1 MSDRYVFVGVKA
13 EDEKLRQRPFN
24 ILEHH
29 AIGEY
34 IQQNYGRDTYIT
46 PNEFKTPT
54 ARTKD
59 NIAQVKEVFID
70 FDYHLAGGFN
80 QSEASALRDIL
91 KPHFGKRMPEP
102 SKIIHSGRGLHC
114 YFVIKPDRDIAK
126 YELTAHGLA
135 KLIDSIIAE
144 NNPLMS
150 AVPVSD
156 PRIGAERFIRAEG
169 SYNTIAK
176 TPVSR
181 IYISQ
186 AAYDLDTII
195 TDYLPA
201 LHEIRKGH
209 KITPQEFIQSTA
221 KRKYLPVRE
230 QYTLNTW
237 LDAVIEDI
245 KTLQAIRDNDMRV
258 IDGKYKI
265 GNHGLRNVMVFNF
278 GIVCRWRYNDTQV
291 VYESMEAFKNNF
303 KALSGCP
310 EYTQSEFEA
319 TYSSILKNGYKLRK
333 NRWIVKTLEITPDEQ
348 KQLKTLIGLDEIKR
362 RKRLSDQ
369 EYKKKRAI
377 KNKLRKACTKTQAIT
392 LKNSGLSADDIAK
405 RLNVSRRTVYNYVK

>member
-1 MSDRYVFVGVKA
+1 MSDRFTFIGVKT
-13 EDEKLRQRPFN
+13 DDGFQQRPFN
-24 ILEHH
+24 ILEQH

-46 PNEFKTPT
+46 PNEFKNPT

-59 NIAQVKEVFID
+59 NIAQVKEIFID
-70 FDYHLAGGFN
+70 FDYHLAAGFSN
-80 QSEASALRDIL
+80 SEALTLRDIL

-102 SKIIHSGRGLHC
+102 SKMIHSGRGLHC
-114 YFVIKPDRDIAK
+114 YFTIKPNRDIAK
-126 YELTAHGLA
+126 YELTAHGIA
-135 KLIDSIIAE
+135 QLIDQIISE

-150 AVPVSD
+150 AAPVSD

-169 SYNTIAK
+169 SYNTASK

-181 IYISQ
+181 IYVSQ
-186 AAYDLDTII
+186 ATYDIDVLI

-209 KITPQEFIQSTA
+209 TITSQEFIQATA
-221 KRKYLPVRE
+221 KRKYLPVKE

-258 IDGKYKI
+258 INGKYKI
-265 GNHGLRNVMVFNF
+265 GNQGLRNVMVFNF
-278 GIVCRWRYNDTQV
+278 GIVCRWRYNDTEA

-303 KALSGCP
+303 KALAGAP
-310 EYTQSEFEA
+310 DYTQAEFEA
-319 TYSSILKNGYKLRK
+319 TYKSILKNGYKLRK
-333 NRWIVKTLEITPDEQ
+333 NRWLVKALEITPDEQ
-348 KQLKTLIGLDEIKR
+348 KQLKTLIDGTEKLR
-362 RKRLSDQ
+362 RKQIAKRIKKSKKAASNRA
-369 EYKKKRAI
+369 YKQGL
-377 KNKLRKACTKTQAIT
+377 KLQAIS
-392 LKNSGLSADDIAK
+392 LKNSGLSYRDIAK
-405 RLNVSRRTVYNYVK
+405 QLNISHMTAKRYCD